1 MSFPVSLRS
10 DLIKTKRSAAF
21 WLCLIGA
28 GFIPSLFLI
37 GYLVKPESVIQR
49 MKVQPWESHFLNGW
63 QSFATFLLPM
73 FVIIVCSQ
81 ILQIEYKNNTWKQ
94 VFASPQTLAN
104 VFLSK
109 LVTILMMTLFLFF
122 MFNFFMLGTAVLTN
136 LIHKDFPFFSHS
148 ANWSLLLKM
157 NLKTFVALLG
167 IIAIQ
172 YWLSLRIKN
181 FIVPIAIGLALLIGA
196 TILLSL
202 WKHVD
207 KYPYA
212 FPILSFFN
220 ISGGGATKKIEFQN
234 HELNSIGWFLAI
246 TALAFFDLKNRKERG

>member
-1 MSFPVSLRS
+1 MSFPITLRA

-21 WLCLIGA
+21 WLCFIGA
-28 GFIPSLFLI
+28 GFIPSIFLI
-37 GYLVKPESVIQR
+37 GYLVEPKKAAARLII
-49 MKVQPWESHFLNGW
+49 QPWESHFMNGW

-81 ILQIEYKNNTWKQ
+81 IIQIEYKNNTWKQ
-94 VFASPQTLAN
+94 VFASPQSLAN
-104 VFLSK
+104 IFLSK
-109 LVTILMMTLFLFF
+109 LVTIMVMTLFLFL
-122 MFNFFMLGTAVLTN
+122 MFNFFMVGCAVLVN
-136 LIHKDFPFFSHS
+136 LIYKDFAFLKSS
-148 ANWSLLLKM
+148 AQWDLLLKM
-157 NLKTFVALLG
+157 NVKTFVALLG

-196 TILLSL
+196 TILFSL

-220 ISGGGATKKIEFQN
+220 NSGGGTKKIEFQN
-234 HELNSIGWFLAI
+234 HELNSIGWFI
-246 TALAFFDLKNRKERG
+246 TITVLAFLDLKYRKERG

>member
-1 MSFPVSLRS
+1 MSFPITLRA

-28 GFIPSLFLI
+28 GFIPSIFMI
-37 GYLVKPESVIQR
+37 GYLVEWKQAADR
-49 MKVQPWESHFLNGW
+49 LKFFPWESHFQNGW
-63 QSFATFLLPM
+63 QAFASFLLPM

-81 ILQIEYKNNTWKQ
+81 IIQIEYKNNTWKQ
-94 VFASPQTLAN
+94 VFASPQSLAN
-104 VFLSK
+104 IFLSK
-109 LVTILMMTLFLFF
+109 LVTIMVMTLFLFL
-122 MFNFFMLGTAVLTN
+122 MFNFFMVGSAVLVN
-136 LIHKDFPFFSHS
+136 FIHKEFTFFNRQP
-148 ANWSLLLKM
+148 NWGLLLKM
-157 NLKTFVALLG
+157 NVKTFVALLG

-196 TILLSL
+196 TILFSL

-212 FPILSFFN
+212 FPILSF
-220 ISGGGATKKIEFQN
+220 ISNTGGGTKKIVFQN
-234 HELNSIGWFLAI
+234 HELNSIGWFISI
-246 TALAFFDLKNRKERG
+246 TVLAFLDLKYRKERG